1 MEDYRQSIS
10 HLEKMQ
16 RQGGAVTRSI
26 AKEQGNLKKA
36 ASNMD
41 AFNQENHEQR
51 RAYDRAEKA
60 LQSIDLERGKLRQ
73 KAGDE
78 GGGDA

>member
-1 MEDYRQSIS
+1 M
-10 HLEKMQ
+10 
-16 RQGGAVTRSI
+16 
-26 AKEQGNLKKA
+26 KKA

>member
-1 MEDYRQSIS
+1 
-10 HLEKMQ
+10 
-16 RQGGAVTRSI
+16 
-26 AKEQGNLKKA
+26 
-36 ASNMD
+36 MD

-73 KAGDE
+73 KVGDE